1 MYATAKP
8 WCDFPFGDE
17 LMSNV
22 PAELKYS
29 KEHEWLRKEAD
40 GTYTVGIT
48 EHAQELLGDMVF
60 AELPELGLVL
70 LEGDDVAVVE
80 SVKAASDVFTPV
92 SGTLIAVND
101 ELEGA
106 PELINQDP
114 YGAGWLFRV
123 QLDDPDELDGLMD
136 AESYAQMLESEREL

>member
-1 MYATAKP
+1 MNHIP
-8 WCDFPFGDE
+8 SE
-17 LMSNV
+17 LHYTST
-22 PAELKYS
+22 
-29 KEHEWLRKEAD
+29 HEWVRLEQNNEAV
-40 GTYTVGIT
+40 VGIT
-48 EHAQELLGDMVF
+48 HHAQMMLGDMVF

-101 ELEGA
+101 DLEGA

-123 QLDDPDELDGLMD
+123 QLDDPEELDGLMD
-136 AESYAQMLESEREL
+136 AESYAQLLESEREL

>member
-1 MYATAKP
+1 MNHIP
-8 WCDFPFGDE
+8 SE
-17 LMSNV
+17 LHYTST
-22 PAELKYS
+22 
-29 KEHEWLRKEAD
+29 HEWVRLEQNNEAV
-40 GTYTVGIT
+40 VGIT
-48 EHAQELLGDMVF
+48 HHAQMMLGDMVF

-123 QLDDPDELDGLMD
+123 QLEDPEELDGLMD
-136 AESYAQMLESEREL
+136 AESYAQLLESEREL

>member
-1 MYATAKP
+1 MNHIP
-8 WCDFPFGDE
+8 SE
-17 LMSNV
+17 LHYTST
-22 PAELKYS
+22 
-29 KEHEWLRKEAD
+29 HEWVRLEQNNEAV
-40 GTYTVGIT
+40 VGIT
-48 EHAQELLGDMVF
+48 YHAQMMLGDMVF

-114 YGAGWLFRV
+114 YGSGWLFRV
-123 QLDDPDELDGLMD
+123 QLADPEELDGLMD
-136 AESYAQMLESEREL
+136 AESYAQLLESEREL

>member
-1 MYATAKP
+1 MNHIP
-8 WCDFPFGDE
+8 SE
-17 LMSNV
+17 LHYTST
-22 PAELKYS
+22 
-29 KEHEWLRKEAD
+29 HEWVRLEQNNEAV
-40 GTYTVGIT
+40 VGIT
-48 EHAQELLGDMVF
+48 HHAQMMLGDMVF

-70 LEGDDVAVVE
+70 LEGADVAVVE

>member
-1 MYATAKP
+1 M
-8 WCDFPFGDE
+8 E
-17 LMSNV
+17 QNN
-22 PAELKYS
+22 
-29 KEHEWLRKEAD
+29 EAV
-40 GTYTVGIT
+40 VGIT
-48 EHAQELLGDMVF
+48 HHAQMMLGDMVF

-123 QLDDPDELDGLMD
+123 QLEDPEELDGLMD
-136 AESYAQMLESEREL
+136 AESYAQLLESEREL

>member
-1 MYATAKP
+1 MNHIP
-8 WCDFPFGDE
+8 SE
-17 LMSNV
+17 LHYTST
-22 PAELKYS
+22 
-29 KEHEWLRKEAD
+29 HEWVRLEQNNEAV
-40 GTYTVGIT
+40 VGIT
-48 EHAQELLGDMVF
+48 HHAQMMLGDMVF

-123 QLDDPDELDGLMD
+123 QLDDPEELDGLMD
-136 AESYAQMLESEREL
+136 AESYAQLLESEREL

>member
-1 MYATAKP
+1 MNHIP
-8 WCDFPFGDE
+8 SE
-17 LMSNV
+17 LHYTST
-22 PAELKYS
+22 
-29 KEHEWLRKEAD
+29 HEWVRLEQNNQAV
-40 GTYTVGIT
+40 VGIT
-48 EHAQELLGDMVF
+48 HHAQMMLGDMVF

>member
-1 MYATAKP
+1 MNHIP
-8 WCDFPFGDE
+8 SE
-17 LMSNV
+17 LHYTST
-22 PAELKYS
+22 
-29 KEHEWLRKEAD
+29 HEWVRLEQNNEAV
-40 GTYTVGIT
+40 VGIT
-48 EHAQELLGDMVF
+48 HHAQLMLGDMVF

-123 QLDDPDELDGLMD
+123 QLDDPEELDGLMD
-136 AESYAQMLESEREL
+136 AESYAQLLESEREL

>member
-1 MYATAKP
+1 MNHIP
-8 WCDFPFGDE
+8 SE
-17 LMSNV
+17 LHYTST
-22 PAELKYS
+22 
-29 KEHEWLRKEAD
+29 HEWVRLEQNNEAV
-40 GTYTVGIT
+40 VGIT
-48 EHAQELLGDMVF
+48 HHAQMMLGDMVF

-136 AESYAQMLESEREL
+136 AEAYAQMLESEREK

>member
-1 MYATAKP
+1 MNHIP
-8 WCDFPFGDE
+8 SE
-17 LMSNV
+17 LHYTST
-22 PAELKYS
+22 
-29 KEHEWLRKEAD
+29 HEWVRLEQNNEAV
-40 GTYTVGIT
+40 VGIT
-48 EHAQELLGDMVF
+48 HHAQMMLGDMVF
-60 AELPELGLVL
+60 GELPELGLVL

-123 QLDDPDELDGLMD
+123 QLEDPEELDGLMD
-136 AESYAQMLESEREL
+136 AESYAQLLESEREL

>member
-1 MYATAKP
+1 MNHIP
-8 WCDFPFGDE
+8 SE
-17 LMSNV
+17 LHYTST
-22 PAELKYS
+22 
-29 KEHEWLRKEAD
+29 HEWVRLEQNNEAV
-40 GTYTVGIT
+40 VGIT
-48 EHAQELLGDMVF
+48 HHAQMMLGDMVF

-92 SGTLIAVND
+92 SGTLIAVTD

-123 QLDDPDELDGLMD
+123 QLDDPEELDGLMD
-136 AESYAQMLESEREL
+136 AESYAQLLESEREL

>member
-1 MYATAKP
+1 MNHIP
-8 WCDFPFGDE
+8 SE
-17 LMSNV
+17 LHYTST
-22 PAELKYS
+22 
-29 KEHEWLRKEAD
+29 HEWVRLEQNNEAV
-40 GTYTVGIT
+40 VGIT
-48 EHAQELLGDMVF
+48 HHAQMMLGDMVF

-92 SGTLIAVND
+92 SGTLISVND

-123 QLDDPDELDGLMD
+123 RLDEPDELDGLMD

>member
-1 MYATAKP
+1 MNHIP
-8 WCDFPFGDE
+8 SE
-17 LMSNV
+17 LHYTST
-22 PAELKYS
+22 
-29 KEHEWLRKEAD
+29 HEWVRLEQNNEAV
-40 GTYTVGIT
+40 VGIT
-48 EHAQELLGDMVF
+48 HHAQMMLGDMVF

-123 QLDDPDELDGLMD
+123 QLEDPEELDGLMD

>member
-1 MYATAKP
+1 MNHIP
-8 WCDFPFGDE
+8 SE
-17 LMSNV
+17 LHYTST
-22 PAELKYS
+22 
-29 KEHEWLRKEAD
+29 HEWVRLEQNNEAV
-40 GTYTVGIT
+40 VGIT
-48 EHAQELLGDMVF
+48 HHAQMMLGDMVF
-60 AELPELGLVL
+60 AELPELGSEL

>member
-1 MYATAKP
+1 MNHIP
-8 WCDFPFGDE
+8 SE
-17 LMSNV
+17 LHYTST
-22 PAELKYS
+22 
-29 KEHEWLRKEAD
+29 HEWVRLEQNNEAV
-40 GTYTVGIT
+40 VGIT
-48 EHAQELLGDMVF
+48 HHAQMMLGDMVF

-123 QLDDPDELDGLMD
+123 QLEDPEELDGLMD
-136 AESYAQMLESEREL
+136 AESYAQLLESEREP

>member
-1 MYATAKP
+1 MNHIP
-8 WCDFPFGDE
+8 SE
-17 LMSNV
+17 LHYTST
-22 PAELKYS
+22 
-29 KEHEWLRKEAD
+29 HEWVRLGQNNEAV
-40 GTYTVGIT
+40 VGIT
-48 EHAQELLGDMVF
+48 HHAQMMLGDMVF

-92 SGTLIAVND
+92 SGTLTAVND

-123 QLDDPDELDGLMD
+123 QLDDPEELDGLMD
-136 AESYAQMLESEREL
+136 AESYAQLLESEREL